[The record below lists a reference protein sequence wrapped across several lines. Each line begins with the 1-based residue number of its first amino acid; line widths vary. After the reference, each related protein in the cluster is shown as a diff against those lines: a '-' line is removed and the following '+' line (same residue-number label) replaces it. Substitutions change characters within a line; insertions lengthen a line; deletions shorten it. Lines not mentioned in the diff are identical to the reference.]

1 MSLERRLM
9 LALVAALVL
18 VFAGLF
24 WGSVTVVRSI
34 SEAYILTRLE
44 HDAEA
49 LLAAVGPNPMGVVK
63 LREGRITPIYRQ
75 PLSGHYYV
83 VTWPDG
89 SLSRSRS
96 LWDESLDIPQV
107 STGDVVVVHRQ
118 GPADQLLQM
127 RVAGYEKNGLRF
139 SIAVAEDLTA
149 MKTEI
154 GRFQLVTL
162 VALAGVL
169 LLIIG
174 VQRIALRRG
183 FRSLDAVRAQMHEIS
198 DGARQRLE
206 AMGPVEVRPLTSEL
220 NRLLA
225 QVELRLQRSR
235 QALGNLAHALK
246 GPLSVLTRTIDAL
259 PVDAAERGRLNTQLT
274 RVQTLIDRELK
285 RARFA
290 GEGVGQFFNPREQLP
305 DLIEAL
311 QQMYRERD
319 LDIVHGELPAGR
331 LPFDH
336 EDMLELLGNLM
347 DNACKWAKQ
356 RVEVQMTRGADLQVR
371 VADDGPGVTSDQ
383 YDKLMRRGG
392 RLDEQETG
400 HGLGLAIVKDL
411 VGDYGGEMTFAKSAL
426 GGLEVSVTLPLPTGS
441 R

>member
-149 MKTEI
+149 MKAEI

-305 DLIEAL
+305 ELIEAL

-356 RVEVQMTRGADLQVR
+356 RVEVQLTRGADLQVR

-411 VGDYGGEMTFAKSAL
+411 VSDYGGEMTFAKSAL

>member
-127 RVAGYEKNGLRF
+127 RVAGYEKLGLRF

-149 MKTEI
+149 MKAEI

-174 VQRIALRRG
+174 VQRVALRRG

-305 DLIEAL
+305 ELIEAL

-319 LDIVHGELPAGR
+319 LEIVHGELPAGR

-356 RVEVQMTRGADLQVR
+356 RVEVQLTRGADLQVR

-411 VGDYGGEMTFAKSAL
+411 VSDYGGEMTFAKSAL

>member
-1 MSLERRLM
+1 M
-9 LALVAALVL
+9 
-18 VFAGLF
+18 
-24 WGSVTVVRSI
+24 
-34 SEAYILTRLE
+34 
-44 HDAEA
+44 
-49 LLAAVGPNPMGVVK
+49 
-63 LREGRITPIYRQ
+63 
-75 PLSGHYYV
+75 
-83 VTWPDG
+83 
-89 SLSRSRS
+89 
-96 LWDESLDIPQV
+96 
-107 STGDVVVVHRQ
+107 
-118 GPADQLLQM
+118 
-127 RVAGYEKNGLRF
+127 
-139 SIAVAEDLTA
+139 
-149 MKTEI
+149 
-154 GRFQLVTL
+154 
-162 VALAGVL
+162 
-169 LLIIG
+169 
-174 VQRIALRRG
+174 
-183 FRSLDAVRAQMHEIS
+183 
-198 DGARQRLE
+198 
-206 AMGPVEVRPLTSEL
+206 TSEL

-305 DLIEAL
+305 ELIEAL

-319 LDIVHGELPAGR
+319 LEIVHGELPAGR

-356 RVEVQMTRGADLQVR
+356 RVEVQLTRGADLQVR

-411 VGDYGGEMTFAKSAL
+411 VSDYGGEMTFAKSAL

>member
-149 MKTEI
+149 MKAEI

-305 DLIEAL
+305 ELIEAL

-356 RVEVQMTRGADLQVR
+356 RVEVQLTRGADLQVR

-392 RLDEQETG
+392 RLDEQEAG

-411 VGDYGGEMTFAKSAL
+411 VSDYGGEMTFAKSAL

>member
-149 MKTEI
+149 MKAEI

-206 AMGPVEVRPLTSEL
+206 AMGPVDFAASMRCVHRCMRYPTGRANGSRPWG
-220 NRLLA
+220 
-225 QVELRLQRSR
+225 RSR
-235 QALGNLAHALK
+235 C
-246 GPLSVLTRTIDAL
+246 
-259 PVDAAERGRLNTQLT
+259 
-274 RVQTLIDRELK
+274 DR
-285 RARFA
+285 
-290 GEGVGQFFNPREQLP
+290 
-305 DLIEAL
+305 
-311 QQMYRERD
+311 
-319 LDIVHGELPAGR
+319 
-331 LPFDH
+331 
-336 EDMLELLGNLM
+336 
-347 DNACKWAKQ
+347 
-356 RVEVQMTRGADLQVR
+356 
-371 VADDGPGVTSDQ
+371 
-383 YDKLMRRGG
+383 
-392 RLDEQETG
+392 
-400 HGLGLAIVKDL
+400 
-411 VGDYGGEMTFAKSAL
+411 
-426 GGLEVSVTLPLPTGS
+426 
-441 R
+441 